1 MFKTRNHFS
10 VTLIAIALISGI
22 FVVPTQTTQAVALS
36 NCSLSPLVNGNFEVP
51 NDVTN
56 IGAFRDDASL
66 ETYAGIGWRTT
77 EPTKKIEFWPGASN
91 PVDTGSQFIELNGD
105 DFAGVYQDFVTAPGA
120 TLTWSL
126 LHKNRDGFEQMA
138 VRIGP
143 ATGPVALPLASNSLL
158 IRQGSLIGN
167 STSTW
172 ATRSGSYVVPAGQ
185 TVTRFYLES
194 VSVVDFVLAEFANR
208 EVFNNEGII
217 SSIGNHV
224 DNVTLTASTC
234 EPAYIEPT
242 PVPYLKSITSPKM
255 NLKDGKLVCSVGT
268 YKAGYEINGIPQGD
282 QTKFYVPANFLY
294 NLHINGVAQTSLS
307 VTSSTASASWNL
319 SAAPAASLAS
329 CSVTV
334 TVNSLTN
341 TDKST
346 DNTAAIGS
354 ALSTQTTAATA
365 ADATYA
371 AALSANAKAY
381 QKALVDNRANW
392 RTEIAAIRT
401 NYFDTVARINA
412 QPKSAATNKKMIADK
427 STALKVMT
435 AAQKKSAADY
445 KASQPAAAAAR
456 DAANKAALDA
466 KTAAIAKANATYG
479 TFIESIGYGV
489 LIP

>member
-51 NDVTN
+51 NDVTG
-56 IGAFRDDASL
+56 IGDFRDDASL

-77 EPTKKIEFWPGASN
+77 EPTKKIEFWTRLSN

-105 DFAGVYQDFVTAPGA
+105 NFAGVYQDFVTAPGA

-126 LHKNRDGFEQMA
+126 LHKSRDGFEQMA

-143 ATGPVALPLASNSLL
+143 ATGSVALPLASNSLL

-194 VSVVDFVLAEFANR
+194 VSVDD
-208 EVFNNEGII
+208 VFNDEGITL
-217 SSIGNHV
+217 SRGNHV

-319 SAAPAASLAS
+319 SAAPTASLAS

-371 AALSANAKAY
+371 AALSANSKAY
-381 QKALVDNRANW
+381 QKALVDNRAKW

-427 STALKVMT
+427 STALKAMT

-466 KTAAIAKANATYG
+466 KSAAIAKANATYG